1 MNKAYA
7 YLRASTDRQDAS
19 VPAQRQAISQFCE
32 REQIEIVQ
40 WFEDDGVSGKSFE
53 RPGYRRMRALVVGG
67 NPDDVAH
74 IVVWSLSRFTR
85 ADADD
90 FVIEKRTLARTGV
103 TIMSATEA
111 IRGHGE
117 MGDSLLSYISAHQNR
132 DFLVKLSKDVT
143 RGLRMLVSN
152 GFWPSVAPL
161 GYNRLVVDSNHRPVV
176 VNEKPFILRRG
187 QLKGNQHHVVLIPG
201 DEDEQSAVRV
211 MFNLR
216 NAGRGLRAI
225 AAELNRRGHH
235 TIKGEPWKSTTVRSC
250 LTNIAYLGH
259 TRYGVRRKYNGI
271 RNQIEG
277 VDRYLNPQEEWII
290 VDNTHEALVPTDLFQ
305 AVKDTFRQQ
314 EKRASIHSGG
324 QRKLKLFSSA
334 IVCKTCGA
342 HYQCR
347 PRKRGSKEYQ
357 YYECSG
363 PGSGRSDSRC
373 DSWSVNADKLKD
385 FIFGHIQRAI
395 TEPEF
400 ETALKAYLVG
410 RLGQLIRGDVLDTK
424 QIDKDIQTVQEKKG
438 RIVDAIGDGLLDRRD
453 PTVAERLRAIDDE
466 LLMLTTRRQEVL
478 RLAGGTLD
486 PDAIAAQIIEQVRDV
501 RAFLGSQ
508 AVEEQR
514 RVLFAFCKRIVADAE
529 RREIV
534 VEADLSGL
542 AQNEAPPGF
551 PAGLSVADLTSNENA
566 QPAAGACCAYPAK
579 EHLPE

>member
-1 MNKAYA
+1 MKRAYA

-53 RPGYRRMRALVVGG
+53 RPGYRRMRALVIGG

-85 ADADD
+85 VDADD
-90 FVIEKRTLARTGV
+90 FVIEKRTLARAGV
-103 TIMSATEA
+103 AIVSATEA

-132 DFLVKLSKDVT
+132 EFLVKLSKDVT

-161 GYNRLVVDSNHRPVV
+161 GYNRLVVDSDHRPVV
-176 VNEKPFILRRG
+176 VNEKPLILRRG

-201 DEDEQSAVRV
+201 DEAEQAAVRA

-216 NAGRGLRAI
+216 VGGRGLRSI
-225 AAELNRRGHH
+225 AAELNRRGHR

-250 LTNIAYLGH
+250 LNNIAYLGH

-277 VDRYLNPQEEWII
+277 VERYRNPEEEWLT
-290 VDNTHEALVPTDLFQ
+290 VENTHEALVPTELFQ
-305 AVKDTFRQQ
+305 AVKDTFVRG
-314 EKRASIHSGG
+314 EKRALTHSGG

-347 PRKRGSKEYQ
+347 PRKRGSKEYA

-363 PGSGRSDSRC
+363 PTSGRSTDRC
-373 DSWSVNADKLKD
+373 DCWSVNAQKLKD

-400 ETALKAYLVG
+400 EIALKAYLVG
-410 RLGQLIRGDVLDTK
+410 RLGQLIRGDVMDTR
-424 QIDKDIQTVQEKKG
+424 QIDKDIQTAHEKKG
-438 RIVDAIGDGLLDRRD
+438 RIIDSIADGLLDRRD
-453 PTVAERLRAIDDE
+453 PTVAEKLRAIDDE
-466 LLMLTTRRQEVL
+466 LLMLSARRQEIL

-486 PDAIAAQIIEQVRDV
+486 PDVIAGQIIEQVRDV
-501 RAFLGSQ
+501 RVFLESQ
-508 AVEEQR
+508 AVEDQR
-514 RVLFAFCKRIVADAE
+514 KVLFAFCKRIVADAE

-534 VEADLSGL
+534 VEADLTGL
-542 AQNEAPPGF
+542 AQNQAPPGF
-551 PAGLSVADLTSNENA
+551 PAGLRIADLTTNENA
-566 QPAAGACCAYPAK
+566 QPAVETCCAKSSK